1 VVAPYRVYPL
11 APLPSPAMHVRR
23 ARLDDAEALAAI
35 YNLEVTTSTVT
46 FDLVPRSEA
55 QQRAWLAERGGAHA
69 VVVAEEGGE
78 VLGFGSLSPYRDRP
92 AYTTTV
98 EDSVYVRRD
107 VQGKGVGRALL
118 AELVEVATASGFHT
132 VIARVVGG
140 HEASLALHRNQGFS
154 LVGTEREVGRKFNR
168 WLDVV
173 VLQRLLDPTSP

>member
-1 VVAPYRVYPL
+1 
-11 APLPSPAMHVRR
+11 MHVRR
-23 ARLDDAEALAAI
+23 ARLDDAEALRAI

-46 FDLVPRSEA
+46 FDLVPRTEA
-55 QQRAWLAERGGAHA
+55 QQRAWLAERSGAHA
-69 VVVAEEGGE
+69 VVVAEDGE
-78 VLGFGSLSPYRDRP
+78 EDGILGFASLSPYRDRP

-107 VQGKGVGRALL
+107 AQGRGVGRALL
-118 AELVEVATASGFHT
+118 GELVAVATASGFHT

-140 HEASLALHRNQGFS
+140 HEASLALHRGQGFA

-173 VLQRLLDPTSP
+173 VLQRLLDPTSA

>member
-1 VVAPYRVYPL
+1 
-11 APLPSPAMHVRR
+11 MDVRR
-23 ARLDDAEALAAI
+23 ARLDDAEALRAI

-69 VVVAEEGGE
+69 VVVAEGAGE

-107 VQGKGVGRALL
+107 VQGTGVGRALL
-118 AELVEVATASGFHT
+118 AGLLEVATASGFHT

-140 HEASLALHRNQGFS
+140 HEASLALHRNHGFE
-154 LVGTEREVGRKFNR
+154 LVGTEREVGRKFGR

>member
-1 VVAPYRVYPL
+1 
-11 APLPSPAMHVRR
+11 MHVRR
-23 ARLDDAEALAAI
+23 ARLDDAEALRAI

-55 QQRAWLAERGGAHA
+55 QQRAWLAERSGAHA
-69 VVVAEEGGE
+69 VVVAEEGE
-78 VLGFGSLSPYRDRP
+78 ELLGFGALSPYRDRP

-107 VQGKGVGRALL
+107 VQGRGVGRALL
-118 AELVEVATASGFHT
+118 GELVAVATASGFHT

-140 HEASLALHRNQGFS
+140 HEASLALHRGHGFE

-173 VLQRLLDPTSP
+173 VLQRLLHPTSS